1 MHTQTVQDYLKA
13 IYELQTERGRAP
25 TNALAERLAVTPASA
40 SLMVK
45 RLAGE
50 GLVAHERYHGVVLSP
65 SGRRVALEMI
75 RHHRLIER
83 FLADTL
89 SVPWDE
95 VHAEAERWEH
105 VLSEDLEQRMDA
117 ALGFPTSD
125 PHGSPI
131 PGEDGKLPERP
142 SLRLSEL
149 EPTEEGVVAEVSDE
163 EPEFLRYVGGLGL
176 YPGVA
181 VRVVEAA
188 PFDGP
193 LTVRVD
199 DEVEHA
205 LGREAA
211 QRIRVRDVRRA
222 A

>member
-1 MHTQTVQDYLKA
+1 MVTDTVQDYLKA
-13 IYELQTERGRAP
+13 IYELESEHGRAP
-25 TNALAERLAVTPASA
+25 TNALADRLGVTPASA

-45 RLAGE
+45 RLDGE
-50 GLVAHERYHGVVLSP
+50 GLVTRRRYRGVVLSP
-65 SGRRVALEMI
+65 SGRRVALEMV

-105 VLSEDLEQRMDA
+105 VLSEELEQRMDA

-131 PGEDGKLPERP
+131 PGEDGELPDAPRR
-142 SLRLSEL
+142 RLSEL
-149 EPTEEGVVAEVSDE
+149 EPAQEAVVAEVSDE

-176 YPGVA
+176 YPGAAVKVVA
-181 VRVVEAA
+181 AA
-188 PFDGP
+188 PFEGP
-193 LTVRVD
+193 LTVRVAGA
-199 DEVEHA
+199 VEHP
-205 LGREAA
+205 LGLEAA
-211 QRIRVRDVRRA
+211 HRIRVRDVRRA
-222 A
+222 G

>member
-1 MHTQTVQDYLKA
+1 MLTETVQDYLKA
-13 IYELQTERGRAP
+13 IYELQSEHGRAP
-25 TNALAERLAVTPASA
+25 TNALADRLGITPASA

-50 GLVAHERYHGVVLSP
+50 GLVAHEPYRGVALSP
-65 SGRRVALEMI
+65 KGRRAALEMV

-131 PGEDGKLPERP
+131 PAEDGKLPEAPRY
-142 SLRLSEL
+142 RLSEL
-149 EPTEEGVVAEVSDE
+149 EPSEEAVVAEVSDE

-176 YPGVA
+176 YPGAAVKIVA
-181 VRVVEAA
+181 TA
-188 PFDGP
+188 PFEGP

-199 DEVEHA
+199 DRAEHA

-211 QRIRVRDVRRA
+211 HRIRVRDVRSA

>member
-1 MHTQTVQDYLKA
+1 VITETVQDYLKA
-13 IYELQTERGRAP
+13 IYELQSEHGRAS
-25 TNALAERLAVTPASA
+25 TNALAERLGVTPASA

-50 GLVAHERYHGVVLSP
+50 GLVAHERYRGVVLSP
-65 SGRRVALEMI
+65 KGRRAALEMI

-105 VLSEDLEQRMDA
+105 VLSEDVEQRMDA
-117 ALGFPTSD
+117 ALGFPTND

-131 PGEDGKLPERP
+131 PAEDGKLPDAPR
-142 SLRLSEL
+142 LRLSEL
-149 EPTEEGVVAEVSDE
+149 ESSEEAVVAEVSDE

-176 YPGVA
+176 YPGATVKI
-181 VRVVEAA
+181 VEAA
-188 PFDGP
+188 PFEGP

-199 DEVEHA
+199 NHAEHA

-211 QRIRVRDVRRA
+211 HRIRVRDVRRA